1 MQPFQ
6 VLLQNSATLQ
16 HVNNPTQLGV
26 IWKYVDHLVIEG
38 NQLGQ
43 LRSGFP
49 KSMMSGPD
57 PLVVL

>member
-1 MQPFQ
+1 MQ

-16 HVNNPTQLGV
+16 HVNNPPQLSV
-26 IWKYVDHLVIEG
+26 IWKYVGHLVIEEY
-38 NQLGQ
+38 QLGQ

-49 KSMMSGPD
+49 KSMMCGPD